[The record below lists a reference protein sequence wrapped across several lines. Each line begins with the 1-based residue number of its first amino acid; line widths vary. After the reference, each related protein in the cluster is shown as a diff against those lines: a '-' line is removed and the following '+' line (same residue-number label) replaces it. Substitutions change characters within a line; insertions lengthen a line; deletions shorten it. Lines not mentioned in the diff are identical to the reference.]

1 MDQDNAALFS
11 VLFLITGPAGSLMFK
26 SESKLGKRANGQEAW
41 RALLVK
47 YKNNSKQ
54 RRRTLMRKLDNS
66 TMEDGQ
72 DPDVFFVQVEQ
83 LADDLENM
91 GDPISKHRV
100 VDIILSGMTNECEL
114 IRFQA
119 IKDSVF
125 SLDDFK
131 FTMRNMYVNGLQN
144 KPGRQ

>member
-1 MDQDNAALFS
+1 M
-11 VLFLITGPAGSLMFK
+11 
-26 SESKLGKRANGQEAW
+26 SKFEPKIGKRANGQEAW

-91 GDPISKHRV
+91 GEPISNHRAM
-100 VDIILSGMTNECEL
+100 DSILSGMTNEYEQ
-114 IRFQA
+114 ISS
-119 IKDSVF
+119 DE
-125 SLDDFK
+125 
-131 FTMRNMYVNGLQN
+131 GLRVLAGSSQVHHA
-144 KPGRQ
+144 KHVRKRISQ

>member
-1 MDQDNAALFS
+1 M
-11 VLFLITGPAGSLMFK
+11 
-26 SESKLGKRANGQEAW
+26 SKFEPKIGKRANGQEAW

-83 LADDLENM
+83 LVDDLESM
-91 GDPISKHRV
+91 GELISKR
-100 VDIILSGMTNECEL
+100 
-114 IRFQA
+114 
-119 IKDSVF
+119 
-125 SLDDFK
+125 
-131 FTMRNMYVNGLQN
+131 
-144 KPGRQ
+144 